1 MTEHEKHGVPFEF
14 KGSVFSMP
22 VFQLHSNDLQE
33 VEAELSRRLSESQRF
48 FLHAPLVVDLSTLA
62 ALEGELEAVFTTIDF
77 PALLKVLRQ
86 AALLPVGIV
95 NGSKKMAADAIA
107 AGLPVLP
114 AGAQHGNNTKKET
127 PKAQTAPSARVP
139 TKIITHT
146 VRTGQQVYA
155 QGGDLVV
162 MANVNAGAEIAADG
176 DIHVYGSLRGRA
188 LAGAR
193 GDTKAC
199 IFAHAFA
206 GEMLVIAGFY
216 RAFES
221 SSVEAQ
227 GGALQA
233 WLEGER
239 LLIAPIDSF
248 TQG

>member
-1 MTEHEKHGVPFEF
+1 MTEQKTHEVPFEF

-22 VFQLHSNDLQE
+22 VLQLHNNDLR
-33 VEAELSRRLSESQRF
+33 VVKAELSRRLSESQRF
-48 FLHAPLVVDLSTLA
+48 FLNAPLVVDLSTLS
-62 ALEGELEAVFTTIDF
+62 ALEGEVEAVFTTVDF
-77 PALLKVLRQ
+77 PELLTVLRQ

-95 NGSKKMAADAIA
+95 HGSKKMQADAIS
-107 AGLPVLP
+107 AGLAVLP
-114 AGAQHGNNTKKET
+114 TSAQHSNNVKKEA
-127 PKAQTAPSARVP
+127 PKQQATVSARVP
-139 TKIITHT
+139 TKIVTHT

-162 MANVNAGAEIAADG
+162 MASVNAGAEIAADG

-216 RAFES
+216 RAFEI

-227 GGALQA
+227 GGATQA

-239 LLIAPIDSF
+239 LLIAPIDCF
-248 TQG
+248 T

>member
-1 MTEHEKHGVPFEF
+1 MTEQGTHEVPFEF

-22 VFQLHSNDLQE
+22 VFQLHTNDLRE

-48 FLHAPLVVDLSTLA
+48 FLNAPLVVDLSTLS
-62 ALEGELEAVFTTIDF
+62 ALEGEVEAVFTTIDF
-77 PALLKVLRQ
+77 PKLLTLLRQ

-114 AGAQHGNNTKKET
+114 SNAQHGNSLKKES
-127 PKAQTAPSARVP
+127 PKRQTTASGRIP

-162 MANVNAGAEIAADG
+162 MASVNAGAEIAADG
-176 DIHVYGSLRGRA
+176 DIHVYGALRGRA

-227 GGALQA
+227 GGAVQA

-239 LLIAPIDSF
+239 LLIAPIDFF
-248 TQG
+248 T